1 MARRIT
7 WEEDVMIVVA
17 VLALAAVGIGYA
29 FCKVGRAALGYERTE
44 LGDGRIHD
52 QGVRMATFK
61 QS

>member
-1 MARRIT
+1 
-7 WEEDVMIVVA
+7 MIVVA